1 MIVIFRSVLDSE
13 TKRLEIICQ
22 DWLHIQSSTN
32 DLPSEAS
39 GLISAAVGH
48 TQLLLKKKFRQFNG
62 LIDRCEKTEVI
73 TTEAPVMSSD
83 LKGFWD
89 MVCLE
94 VKEIVAYFLYFGKL
108 TGGLGAH
115 SSAVVKS
122 PRYKPEGRGF
132 EI

>member
-1 MIVIFRSVLDSE
+1 MRLHCYLPTRSEDWEDVMMLFLRLLNSRKLKQIVAIFRSVLDSE
-13 TKRLEIICQ
+13 TKRLEAVCQ
-22 DWLHIQSSTN
+22 DWLHIQSSTR

-62 LIDRCEKTEVI
+62 LIDRCEKTLQVN

-94 VKEIVAYFLYFGKL
+94 VKKFVA
-108 TGGLGAH
+108 
-115 SSAVVKS
+115 
-122 PRYKPEGRGF
+122 
-132 EI
+132 